1 MRMSDVLRRL
11 ASETGDRLTVRTI
24 FAELGDR
31 SMALMIVLLGL
42 PNCIPMPPPIP
53 TVCGLLLIFVALQ
66 IGFGRRTL
74 WMPDMILRRSMEKIH
89 VDRAVGKALP
99 WVLRLESFSR
109 ERYVPFNS
117 MLSAIFTALLLI
129 VLSLGMLMAAPFV
142 GQIPFGL
149 GICLI
154 GLGLTERDGAFVL
167 GGTLLGALGL
177 FVSASFAFAIIVA
190 VRGWLS

>member
-11 ASETGDRLTVRTI
+11 ENETGDRLTVRTI
-24 FAELGDR
+24 FAALSDR

-74 WMPDMILRRSMEKIH
+74 WMPDLLLRRSIDKPH
-89 VDRAVGKALP
+89 VDRAVDKALP

-109 ERYVPFNS
+109 QRYVPFNS
-117 MLSAIFTALLLI
+117 TVSAILTALLLV

-167 GGTLLGALGL
+167 GGTLLGVFGL
-177 FVSASFAFAIIVA
+177 FISASFAFAIVVA
-190 VRGWLS
+190 VRGWL

>member
-11 ASETGDRLTVRTI
+11 DSETGERLTVRSI
-24 FAELGDR
+24 FAALGER
-31 SMALMIVLLGL
+31 SMSLMIVLLGL

-74 WMPDMILRRSMEKIH
+74 WMPDIVLRRSIEKRH
-89 VDRAVGKALP
+89 VDRAVAKALP

-109 ERYVPFNS
+109 QRIMPFNPTV
-117 MLSAIFTALLLI
+117 SAILTGLLLV

-154 GLGLTERDGAFVL
+154 GLGLTERDGAFVI
-167 GGTLLGALGL
+167 GGTLLGTVGL

-190 VRGWLS
+190 VRGWF